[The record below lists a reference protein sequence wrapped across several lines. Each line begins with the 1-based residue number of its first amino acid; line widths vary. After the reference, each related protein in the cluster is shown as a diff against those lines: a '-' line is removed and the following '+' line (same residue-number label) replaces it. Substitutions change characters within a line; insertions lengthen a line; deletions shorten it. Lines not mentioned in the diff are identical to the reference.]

1 MEKELRILILEDEPT
16 DAELMERELRKVGMS
31 FASKRVDTRE
41 AFLQATKGFNPDLIL
56 ADCLLPSFD
65 GLSALEIAQQYCP
78 SVPFIFV
85 SGAVG
90 EDFAIETFKR
100 GGTDYILKQRLTRLV
115 PAVNRA
121 LREAKERAEHKRIE
135 EALWTSAKEWRTTFD
150 AINDLVALMDSEGKI
165 LRCNRAMANFL
176 ERPFDKII
184 GHRCFELLHGTSKTV
199 KGCPFSRMQKTH
211 CRESL
216 VLAVRDR
223 WFNIAVDPLVD
234 QEGKIVGGVH
244 IMSDITERK
253 QMEEKLRALSFVD
266 DLTGLNNRRGFL
278 TLAEQQV
285 KIANRTKGKMLLLF
299 IDLDH
304 MKWINDTYGHQ
315 EGDQALRE
323 VAAILRETFR
333 ESDIMARMGGDE
345 FVVLT
350 IEGNGESEDLL
361 ATRLQENIA
370 CHNNGTGNRDFKLSM
385 SMGTATYDPRCP
397 CLIDELLGRADQS
410 MYEQKRM
417 KQKNSSQ

>member
-1 MEKELRILILEDEPT
+1 MEKELRILILEDEPN
-16 DAELMERELRKVGMS
+16 DAELMERELRKGGMS
-31 FASKRVDTRE
+31 FISKRVETRE
-41 AFLQATKGFNPDLIL
+41 DFFEAVKNFGPDLIL

-65 GLSALEIAQQYCP
+65 GLSALEIAQKYCP
-78 SVPFIFV
+78 RVPFIFV

-90 EDFAIETFKR
+90 EDFAVETFKR

-121 LREAKERAEHKRIE
+121 LREVKERAEHKRLE

-150 AINDLVALMDSEGKI
+150 VINDTVALMDSEGRI
-165 LRCNRAMANFL
+165 LRCNKAMANLL
-176 ERPFDKII
+176 ERPFDNII
-184 GHRCFELLHGTSKTV
+184 GHRCFELLHGTSEPIKE
-199 KGCPFSRMQKTH
+199 CPFLRMQKTH
-211 CRESL
+211 WRESL
-216 VLAVRDR
+216 VWAVRDR
-223 WFNIAVDPLVD
+223 WFNIAVDPLTD

-253 QMEEKLRALSFVD
+253 QMEEKLRTLSFID
-266 DLTGLNNRRGFL
+266 DLTGLYNRRGFL

-285 KIANRTKGKMLLLF
+285 KISNRTKGKMLLIF

-304 MKWINDTYGHQ
+304 MKWINDTFGHP
-315 EGDQALRE
+315 EGDHALRE
-323 VAAILRETFR
+323 MATILRETFR
-333 ESDIMARMGGDE
+333 ESDIIARMGGDE

-350 IEGNGESEDLL
+350 IEGIGESEDLL
-361 ATRLQENIA
+361 TARLQENIA
-370 CHNNGTGNRDFKLSM
+370 CHNNGEGNPNFKLSI
-385 SMGTATYDPRCP
+385 SMGAATYDPGSP

-410 MYEQKRM
+410 MYEQKRT